1 MQNIR
6 IVTADDHPI
15 FRDGLRRLLDAE
27 PYFEVVGEAGS
38 GTEALQRVSDLS
50 PDVLLLDLAM
60 PDGSGLDVLRA
71 LDRGSGV
78 RPILLT
84 AAAEKRDMVEALQLG
99 ARGLVLKHSATALLH
114 KCIRAV
120 VAGEYWFG
128 HDRLPDLIDA
138 LRQLRDVPVQ
148 PPAQRLTRREIQVV
162 AAVVSGATNRDIS
175 TELGLSEQ
183 TVKNHLSNIF
193 DKVGVSNRLEL
204 ALYAIHH
211 KLLPDGLQAAKC

>member
-1 MQNIR
+1 
-6 IVTADDHPI
+6 
-15 FRDGLRRLLDAE
+15 
-27 PYFEVVGEAGS
+27 
-38 GTEALQRVSDLS
+38 
-50 PDVLLLDLAM
+50 
-60 PDGSGLDVLRA
+60 
-71 LDRGSGV
+71 
-78 RPILLT
+78 
-84 AAAEKRDMVEALQLG
+84 MVEALQLG